1 MDAQT
6 CVRFE
11 LKQTIGVAYSNLG
24 SVSKKSINILLWVI
38 LHRKKVGGS
47 LQGCEPVR
55 GAILAFK
62 GHPYIIFFVFH
73 FSPESSS
80 AKTQN

>member
-11 LKQTIGVAYSNLG
+11 LKQMVGVAYSNLG
-24 SVSKKSINILLWVI
+24 SVSKK
-38 LHRKKVGGS
+38 KKIGKRLEVLYRG
-47 LQGCEPVR
+47 VR